1 MTFTLS
7 MFFRFNKRRK
17 TGSTK
22 VNVAKVELM
31 MNNDQNGIPIL
42 LEEAKLVLPP
52 LQDKQ
57 DEQDKQAEKARKK
70 LKKWYNS
77 RLPLLSATFFAGGV
91 VTVATGG
98 LGAPLWVAAI
108 AFGAGAG
115 TGIGIKKV
123 KEDYG
128 L

>member
-1 MTFTLS
+1 
-7 MFFRFNKRRK
+7 
-17 TGSTK
+17 
-22 VNVAKVELM
+22 M
-31 MNNDQNGIPIL
+31 MNDQNGIPI

-52 LQDKQ
+52 PLQDKQ
-57 DEQDKQAEKARKK
+57 DKQDKQAEKARKAV

-98 LGAPLWVAAI
+98 LGAPLWVAVI
-108 AFGAGAG
+108 AFSAGAG

>member
-1 MTFTLS
+1 
-7 MFFRFNKRRK
+7 MFSSSNKHQETDPTEVK
-17 TGSTK
+17 
-22 VNVAKVELM
+22 VAKVELM
-31 MNNDQNGIPIL
+31 NDQNGIPIL
-42 LEEAKLVLPP
+42 EEATLVLPPP

-57 DEQDKQAEKARKK
+57 DLKQVKQDEQAKEARKAK
-70 LKKWYNS
+70 LRKWYNS
-77 RLPLLSATFFAGGV
+77 RLPLLSATFVVGGV

>member
-1 MTFTLS
+1 M
-7 MFFRFNKRRK
+7 
-17 TGSTK
+17 
-22 VNVAKVELM
+22 
-31 MNNDQNGIPIL
+31 NDQNGIPIL
-42 LEEAKLVLPP
+42 EEATLVLPP
-52 LQDKQ
+52 PPQDKQ
-57 DEQDKQAEKARKK
+57 DKQDLKQAKQAEKARKDV
-70 LKKWYNS
+70 LKNWYNS

-123 KEDYG
+123 KEDYR